1 MSHRKRSPV
10 SRRQRSSVGGTSPEY
25 GKRAASHVLRVWHW
39 ESWAELLAWLR
50 VEGASDPELGPGEI
64 RALCRDV
71 ERASSRGADLP
82 ADAAGLL
89 RVLRSGSRAPSRP

>member
-1 MSHRKRSPV
+1 MSHRKRPLL
-10 SRRQRSSVGGTSPEY
+10 SRQQRPSTGGTSAGY
-25 GKRAASHVLRVWHW
+25 GKRAAAHLLRVRQW
-39 ESWAELLAWLR
+39 ESWTELLAWLR

-82 ADAAGLL
+82 NDANVLL
-89 RVLRSGSRAPSRP
+89 RVLRDRPAPSHP